1 MSFKRQ
7 GAVGINIYCTKK
19 GGANIEGKR
28 QQLLFLI
35 KLRPAPQLAKLAN
48 F

>member
-1 MSFKRQ
+1 MSFKKQ
-7 GAVGINIYCTKK
+7 GAVGINYCTKK
-19 GGANIEGKR
+19 GGANNEGKR

-35 KLRPAPQLAKLAN
+35 KLQPAPQLAKLAN